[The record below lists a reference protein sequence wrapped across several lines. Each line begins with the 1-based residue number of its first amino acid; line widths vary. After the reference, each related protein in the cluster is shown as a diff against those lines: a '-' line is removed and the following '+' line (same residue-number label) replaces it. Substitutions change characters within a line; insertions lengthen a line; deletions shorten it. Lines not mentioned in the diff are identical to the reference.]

1 MSSTSFDDESLMPI
15 ITALH
20 HNTTLANL
28 SLREEAQAIFRPI
41 RPTVRHL
48 LPGQVASPAPPI
60 ECFTQAASELAAVVR
75 STRSLTKLHI
85 TVRASLSLSPFW
97 HVSVSWFSQC
107 QWYIAAVRGWC
118 ARSCASDCRQCFD
131 SRVAHARTWC
141 FVRRTASNSCSPDHQ
156 QSPPQPLSPI
166 TVQRLKESLENNYH
180 LFRVCTP
187 VRIHPFIHSSL
198 TTCTRCLRR

>member
-1 MSSTSFDDESLMPI
+1 MKRRKPSSVRFGQPFAIYSLAKLRAPPLQSS
-15 ITALH
+15 A
-20 HNTTLANL
+20 
-28 SLREEAQAIFRPI
+28 SLRRPLSW
-41 RPTVRHL
+41 L
-48 LPGQVASPAPPI
+48 LSCDPLDRLPSCISPYVP
-60 ECFTQAASELAAVVR
+60 
-75 STRSLTKLHI
+75 
-85 TVRASLSLSPFW
+85 LSLSPFW

>member
-1 MSSTSFDDESLMPI
+1 LYLKSGKLLEAGTAFGALLTANTTLKSLHMSSTSFDDESLMPI

-85 TVRASLSLSPFW
+85 TVCASLSLSLLAR
-97 HVSVSWFSQC
+97 FSQLVLTVSMVHSGC
-107 QWYIAAVRGWC
+107 QRMVREKLRERLQTMLRFASCTC
-118 ARSCASDCRQCFD
+118 AYVVLCQAHRKQLLLTRSS
-131 SRVAHARTWC
+131 TITT
-141 FVRRTASNSCSPDHQ
+141 TA
-156 QSPPQPLSPI
+156 
-166 TVQRLKESLENNYH
+166 T
-180 LFRVCTP
+180 
-187 VRIHPFIHSSL
+187 
-198 TTCTRCLRR
+198 